1 MDPADS
7 GRKADVERIPMSEAR
22 DRLTELMNRA
32 FYKDEQFILTK
43 NGEDV
48 AAIVA
53 ANRVGV
59 AA

>member
-1 MDPADS
+1 MDSADS
-7 GRKADVERIPMSEAR
+7 GRKADEVERIPMSEAR

-32 FYKDEQFILTK
+32 FYKDERFILTK

-53 ANRVGV
+53 ASR
-59 AA
+59 AAA